1 MNNQILILGGGF
13 GLYGYLPAALQTN
26 WQVTTLSRYKQFIE
40 SRTELSGFMDRINFI
55 AEENIDPNSYGGIV
69 IARTPLQQF
78 EFIQQCPSF
87 TGHFFLEKPLGQT
100 PSSTSELLDTL
111 QSRNSTFSVAYLF
124 QYQEW
129 YKEVVSK
136 KISGSK
142 LLIDWK
148 IPLSTIPSWKDIQE
162 SGGGILAYFGVHLLS
177 LAIELKHDVDSLR
190 ITYAP
195 DSLVIRS
202 IVSPLGLE
210 INLYRGKGSEF
221 KVSIS
226 GDNCNYFWN
235 AESPFGIKPTRGTP
249 DPRIPAL
256 IEYLSGWRTQ
266 INQSES
272 IARERK
278 ILEFKQTIFSV

>member
-1 MNNQILILGGGF
+1 MNNQLLILGGGF

-40 SRTELSGFMDRINFI
+40 SRTELSGFIDQISFI
-55 AEENIDPNSYGGIV
+55 AEENIDTNSYGGIV

-78 EFIQQCPSF
+78 EFIQECSSF

-129 YKEVVSK
+129 YKEMVSK
-136 KISGSK
+136 KTSGSK
-142 LLIDWK
+142 LFIDWK
-148 IPLSTIPSWKDIQE
+148 IPLSTIPSWKDTQE

-190 ITYAP
+190 ITYES

-202 IVSPLGLE
+202 IISPLELE
-210 INLYRGKGSEF
+210 INLSRGKDSKF
-221 KVSIS
+221 TVSIS
-226 GDNCNYFWN
+226 GDNCNYSWS
-235 AESPFGIKPTRGTP
+235 AESPFGIKPIRGTP

-256 IEYLSGWRTQ
+256 VEYLSGWRTQ